1 MVGNRGEQPTGH
13 RGFSRAGCPRHTD
26 RDAIPQAGGK
36 EVQHRACGSAAPDEI
51 LLLHILRVD
60 DSDRGADSHIL
71 IHQRSLEYGDTDIFG
86 EVAQYG
92 GAGVVQHHTRNMEHP
107 ADHIDGM
114 VGTVKVF
121 LQLDH
126 LAAGIQNFNITPG
139 IDIDLLNTR
148 AEDVLGEK
156 AKLGHLGVEGI
167 HQLFPG
173 QIPDGNAPIL
183 DIFADVSLDLLLG
196 IRSHAICDEGGIF
209 AGDIFLNIL
218 QHRTE
223 IPALI
228 LRCEEQGVAPLA
240 SSGFRGDGTPGQV
253 ICIGEC
259 CRRGLGLR
267 GRLNRLIQRSSLQ
280 SSLLLLQ
287 NRLRGLNGAV
297 AGTKQ
302 RIVSLLS

>member
-1 MVGNRGEQPTGH
+1 M
-13 RGFSRAGCPRHTD
+13 
-26 RDAIPQAGGK
+26 
-36 EVQHRACGSAAPDEI
+36 
-51 LLLHILRVD
+51 HILRVD

-71 IHQRSLEYGDTDIFG
+71 IHQRSLEYCDTDIFG
-86 EVAQYG
+86 EMAQYG
-92 GAGVVQHHTRNMEHP
+92 GAGIVQHHTGNMEHP

-114 VGTVKVF
+114 VGAVEVL

-139 IDIDLLNTR
+139 IDIDLLNTG
-148 AEDVLGEK
+148 AEDVLGEE
-156 AKLGHLGVEGI
+156 AKLGHLGVESV

-173 QIPDGNAPIL
+173 QIPDSNSPVL

-196 IRSHAICDEGGIF
+196 IRSHTICDEGGIF

-218 QHRTE
+218 QYRTE
-223 IPALI
+223 ILTLT
-228 LRCEEQGVAPLA
+228 LRCEEQGVDPLA
-240 SSGFRGDGTPGQV
+240 SSCFRGNSTPGQV

-259 CRRGLGLR
+259 CRRGLGLK
-267 GRLNRLIQRSSLQ
+267 GWLNRLIQRRSLQ
-280 SSLLLLQ
+280 RSLLLLQ
-287 NRLRGLNGAV
+287 NRLRGLNGAA